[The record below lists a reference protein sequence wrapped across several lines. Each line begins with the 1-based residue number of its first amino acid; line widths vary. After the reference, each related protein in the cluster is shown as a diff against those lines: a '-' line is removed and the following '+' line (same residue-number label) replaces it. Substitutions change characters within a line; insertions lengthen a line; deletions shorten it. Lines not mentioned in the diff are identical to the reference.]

1 MLHEVIVIGGGVA
14 GLQCARQLHRSG
26 RDVVVLERARGV
38 GGRLATRR
46 HEGQPI
52 DFGPLFLHG
61 SHPSFLAALGEVEG
75 MVLPTEWPR
84 HLKGQGQ
91 PCQPDAFAADER
103 RALHPRGLN
112 AFAKH
117 LASGLDVRLQT
128 RVTRI
133 LPDGAG
139 FALETAAGDTFR
151 CRDLMLAMALE
162 QALRLLETLPAGPE
176 VASLQSLLGM
186 FASVPSLTLLAAYPG
201 DEVAP
206 EWDILYPDQSAS
218 LQLIAQD
225 SRKRNRPS
233 FLTLVIQARPQWS
246 KERLQ
251 LPEEVWSAE
260 LLEQAAMEVGDW
272 VRRPLWTS
280 PHRWCYARVDRG
292 NELSRPVL
300 TTLQQGARLGL
311 AGDVFS
317 PGGGVQAAWLSGAAL
332 AQRLLNEVRP

>member
-1 MLHEVIVIGGGVA
+1 MQHEAIVIGGGVA
-14 GLQCARQLHRSG
+14 GLECARRLHRAG
-26 RDVVVLERARGV
+26 REVVVLERARGV

-46 HEGQPI
+46 LENQPI

-75 MVLPTEWPR
+75 MILPSEWPR

-91 PCQPDAFAADER
+91 PCQPDAFEATER
-103 RALHPRGLN
+103 RAIHPRGLN

-117 LASGLDVRLQT
+117 LAAGLKVRLQT
-128 RVTRI
+128 QVTRI
-133 LPDGAG
+133 VPDGDG
-139 FALETAAGDTFR
+139 FALEVEAGETLR
-151 CRDLMLAMALE
+151 CRDLVLAMALE
-162 QALRLLETLPAGPE
+162 QALRLLETLPGGSE
-176 VASLQSLLGM
+176 VASLQALLGL

-201 DEVAP
+201 DEAAP
-206 EWDILYPDQSAS
+206 GWDILYPEHSAS

-225 SRKRNRPS
+225 SRKRERPP

-251 LPEEVWSAE
+251 QPEEVWSAE
-260 LLEQAAMEVGDW
+260 LLAQAVTEVGDW
-272 VRRPLWTS
+272 VTRPLWTRA
-280 PHRWCYARVDRG
+280 HRWCHARVDRG

-300 TTLQQGARLGL
+300 TAFPHGGRLGL

-332 AQRLLNEVRP
+332 AHRFLNEVRP

>member
-1 MLHEVIVIGGGVA
+1 MLHEVIVIGGGIA

-46 HEGQPI
+46 YEGQSI

-61 SHPSFLAALGEVEG
+61 SHSSFLKALGEVEG

-84 HLKGQGQ
+84 HLRGQGQ
-91 PCQPDAFAADER
+91 PCQPDAFEANER
-103 RALHPRGLN
+103 RALHPCGLN
-112 AFAKH
+112 TFAKH
-117 LASGLDVRLQT
+117 LALGLDVRLQT

-133 LPDGAG
+133 ALDQDG
-139 FALETAAGDTFR
+139 FALETEAGETLR
-151 CRDLMLAMALE
+151 CRDLVVAMALE
-162 QALRLLETLPAGPE
+162 QILRLLDTLPAGPE
-176 VASLQSLLGM
+176 VASLQTLLGM
-186 FASVPSLTLLAAYPG
+186 FASVPSLTLMAAYPAG
-201 DEVAP
+201 MVAP
-206 EWDILYPDQSAS
+206 EWDILYPDHSAS

-225 SRKRNRPS
+225 SRKREQPP

-251 LPEEVWSAE
+251 LPEALWSAE
-260 LLEQAAMEVGDW
+260 LLEQAAKEVGDW
-272 VRRPLWTS
+272 VKRPLWTS

-292 NELSRPVL
+292 NELSRPLL
-300 TTLQQGARLGL
+300 TTFQQGARLGL

-332 AQRLLNEVRP
+332 AQRFLNEVHP

>member
-14 GLQCARQLHRSG
+14 GLQCARRLHRSG

-46 HEGQPI
+46 FEGQPI
-52 DFGPLFLHG
+52 DFGPLFFHG

-103 RALHPRGLN
+103 RALHPSGLN

-133 LPDGAG
+133 APDGGG
-139 FALETAAGDTFR
+139 FALETEAGETFS
-151 CRDLMLAMALE
+151 CRDLVLAMALE

-176 VASLQSLLGM
+176 AASLQALVGM
-186 FASVPSLTLLAAYPG
+186 FASVPSLTLLAAYPSDG
-201 DEVAP
+201 AGPD
-206 EWDILYPDQSAS
+206 WDILYPDQSTS

-225 SRKRNRPS
+225 SRKREQPQ
-233 FLTLVIQARPQWS
+233 FCTLVIQARPQWS

-251 LPEEVWSAE
+251 LPEEPWSAE
-260 LLEQAAMEVGDW
+260 LLEQAAKEVGDW

-300 TTLQQGARLGL
+300 TTFPQGARLGL

-332 AQRLLNEVRP
+332 AQRFLNEVRP